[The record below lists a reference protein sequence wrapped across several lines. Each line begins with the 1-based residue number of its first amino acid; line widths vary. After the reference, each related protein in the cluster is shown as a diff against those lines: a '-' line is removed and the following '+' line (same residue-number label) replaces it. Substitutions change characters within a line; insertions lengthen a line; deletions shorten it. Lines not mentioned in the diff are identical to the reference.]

1 MVGLLSSLL
10 FHSSLDFISS
20 PHPSCL
26 FPDTMLP
33 WYQWIIDDKGHP
45 EEEPLLEGR
54 MAGWTDGQV
63 DGQLARWMEGRKF
76 NGMIPS
82 YPYLLSMQKERSIR
96 NK

>member
-54 MAGWTDGQV
+54 MAGWTDRWTSGWT
-63 DGQLARWMEGRKF
+63 DGKMDGRK
-76 NGMIPS
+76 
-82 YPYLLSMQKERSIR
+82 KV
-96 NK
+96 